1 MKYFNALILV
11 FLLILFS
18 CNSTNKSVS
27 TTSENETQ
35 VMSKKMLEEGF
46 TKGTITISKE
56 EGDCPVTIKIEG
68 KDGSYYLDP
77 INLSSDFQK
86 EGEKVWFKYGGL
98 KMMNRCDKASPVSI
112 IEIQKQ

>member
-1 MKYFNALILV
+1 MKYISALTLL

-27 TTSENETQ
+27 TTSGSETQ
-35 VMSKKMLEEGF
+35 VMSKKMIEDGF
-46 TKGTITISKE
+46 TNGTITISKK
-56 EGDCPVTIKIEG
+56 EGDCPITIKVVG

-86 EGEKVWFKYGGL
+86 EGKKVWFKYGGL
-98 KMMNRCDKASPVSI
+98 RMMNRCDKASPISI

>member
-1 MKYFNALILV
+1 MKYFNTLTLG

-35 VMSKKMLEEGF
+35 MESKKMIEEGF
-46 TKGTITISKE
+46 TKGTITFSKE
-56 EGDCPVTIKIEG
+56 EGDCPVTIKVEG
-68 KDGSYYLDP
+68 KEGSYYLDP
-77 INLSSDFQK
+77 INLSEDFQK
-86 EGEKVWFKYGGL
+86 DEEKVWFKFGGL
-98 KMMNRCDKASPVSI
+98 KMMNRCDNASPISI